1 MAIPQA
7 IQDVI
12 RLANEQSVQESALEQ
27 LKALK
32 QMKKDDIQ
40 LLQSDVVTL
49 TDQITAQTN
58 AVTAARAALKAAA
71 ALI

>member
-12 RLANEQSVQESALEQ
+12 RLANEQAAQESALEN
-27 LKALK
+27 LKLQKTMAR
-32 QMKKDDIQ
+32 DDIATLQAKVADLTVQIQTQ
-40 LLQSDVVTL
+40 LD
-49 TDQITAQTN
+49 